1 MNNFDTDWVASNHIK
16 LGAIAIRI
24 RIGKR
29 AINRGSVNLTEDKN
43 TIAAETLLGLAAAVK
58 ISRNVA
64 HVTMRWHR
72 SAKAF
77 HRTLVAALLARAS
90 LPAHWEL
97 S

>member
-1 MNNFDTDWVASNHIK
+1 MNNFYTDWFASNHIK
-16 LGAIAIRI
+16 LGAIAIWI
-24 RIGKR
+24 RIGKC
-29 AINRGSVNLTEDKN
+29 AVNRGSVNLAGDKN
-43 TIAAETLLGLAAAVK
+43 TTVAEALLGLAAAVK
-58 ISRNVA
+58 IFRDVA

-77 HRTLVAALLARAS
+77 HWTLVVALLARAS